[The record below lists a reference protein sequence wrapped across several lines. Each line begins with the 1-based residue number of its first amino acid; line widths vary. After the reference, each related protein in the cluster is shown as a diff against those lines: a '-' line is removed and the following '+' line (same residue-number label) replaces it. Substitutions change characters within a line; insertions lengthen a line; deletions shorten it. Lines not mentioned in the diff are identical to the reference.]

1 MYVNQRT
8 SMLDKIRQSSCNL
21 NIHIYRTI
29 IYRFRKSLVDFR
41 SCKMTSEKSTLL
53 QFSSE
58 KFTRW
63 ETADG
68 YYWMNLES
76 STFHMFYFIELIRSI
91 SNSDF
96 MFCLDFIN
104 RLYKF

>member
-53 QFSSE
+53 QYSHL
-58 KFTRW
+58 K
-63 ETADG
+63 
-68 YYWMNLES
+68 
-76 STFHMFYFIELIRSI
+76 RSRAGKRRMDTI
-91 SNSDF
+91 G
-96 MFCLDFIN
+96 
-104 RLYKF
+104 